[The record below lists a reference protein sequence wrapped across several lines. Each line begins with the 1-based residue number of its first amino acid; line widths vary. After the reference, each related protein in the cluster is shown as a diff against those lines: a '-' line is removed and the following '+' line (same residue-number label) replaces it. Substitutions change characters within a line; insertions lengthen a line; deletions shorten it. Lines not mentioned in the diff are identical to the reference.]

1 MKVRCD
7 ITGLDCPHCATKL
20 QNLLNKE
27 DAIKDAQLN
36 FTLHSLVLDV
46 ADDADEEEI
55 VALAQK
61 VANDFEDGIVVELR
75 D

>member
-7 ITGLDCPHCATKL
+7 IHGLDCPHCASKL
-20 QNLLNKE
+20 QSLLNKE
-27 DAIKDAQLN
+27 EAIKDAQLN
-36 FTLHSLVLDV
+36 FAMHSLVLEV

-55 VALAQK
+55 AALAQK
-61 VANDFEDGIVVELR
+61 VATAFEDGVTVELR

>member
-7 ITGLDCPHCATKL
+7 IHGLDCPHCALKL
-20 QNLLNKE
+20 QKLMSQE
-27 DAIKDAQLN
+27 EQIQDAQIN
-36 FTLHSLVLDV
+36 FPMHSLVLDV
-46 ADDADEEEI
+46 ADDADEEAM

-61 VANDFEDGIVVELR
+61 VADNFEDGISVELR